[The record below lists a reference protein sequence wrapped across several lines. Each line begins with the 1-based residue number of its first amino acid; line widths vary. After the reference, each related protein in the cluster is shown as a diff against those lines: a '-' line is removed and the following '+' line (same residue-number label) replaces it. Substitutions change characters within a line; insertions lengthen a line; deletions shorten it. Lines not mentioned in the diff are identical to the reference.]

1 VTRFTVTVYPSA
13 AFYNQYV
20 TSVPVTVC
28 AVLVCIIVATMLI
41 VVLYDFF
48 VRKREVTLHSKAE
61 EAEETTKLVASLLPS
76 NLQKNTADDLKA
88 IGERLKVQLATHPVH
103 RAILDGEADEAVLA
117 LLADEEHR
125 KSTVKKIEGKTA
137 FDFAIQRDDGA
148 AAAAAGGSSDG
159 LRPLGT
165 PLVTALL
172 TASLPVDTETK
183 LPLLPVEHGFTW
195 LKAVQHDRYEPS
207 VAAVLHAFPL
217 LASELAAA
225 ADAEGRTAVHIA
237 SPKVKTT
244 MLKFIHF
251 FKRYEMRS
259 LSRAYHTSATCQLH
273 LATDHDDEMRPVAL
287 KVPLATPGCGTLN

>member
-1 VTRFTVTVYPSA
+1 MTRFTVTVYPSA

-117 LLADEEHR
+117 LL
-125 KSTVKKIEGKTA
+125 
-137 FDFAIQRDDGA
+137 
-148 AAAAAGGSSDG
+148 
-159 LRPLGT
+159 
-165 PLVTALL
+165 
-172 TASLPVDTETK
+172 
-183 LPLLPVEHGFTW
+183 PVEHGFTW

-237 SPKVKTT
+237 SPKVKKT

-273 LATDHDDEMRPVAL
+273 LAVDHDDEMRPVAL
-287 KVPLATPGCGTLN
+287 KVPLATHGCGTLN